1 LRCNPEKNQSQVLIS
16 LDYIRELTA
25 REKKMDKK
33 QDLMKI
39 EKEYV

>member
-1 LRCNPEKNQSQVLIS
+1 LRCNPEQNQSQVLIS

>member
-25 REKKMDKK
+25 REKKMDKNPRAGPN
-33 QDLMKI
+33 
-39 EKEYV
+39 EN